1 MEFIPL
7 INNNKKNGDPG
18 MKFESKKIRN
28 FVVAGHSGS
37 GKTSLCDLMLYKAK
51 AVDRL
56 GSVDNKTS
64 ISDFTPDEQEKR
76 SSIYTAY
83 MSCEWN
89 DFRFFFSDT
98 PGYGPFI
105 GEVIPAYRASGA
117 ALVVMDGAN
126 GLEMGAV
133 RAFKLGKSF
142 DIPKLA
148 FVNRLDR
155 EDADY
160 FKVVEQL
167 QDAYGK
173 NVCVPMTLP
182 IGKGPKFERVVGVL
196 DDPATIPDDL
206 KEYAAHCKEVL
217 FDTVAEADEALM
229 ERYLGGE
236 QLTEAEVMHGLHDAL
251 KSGALIPMFAGSV
264 AKDIGV
270 SEVMNG
276 IVNISQSPLE
286 RTRVASDG
294 TIVRPQEDGEAAAF
308 VFKSVLDPHVGQFAF
323 FRVLTGKIRSNSDI
337 LNLNNGTKEHIG
349 QLIFLNGKTQIPID
363 EACPGCICGVAKLRA
378 TKTGDTLG
386 ESTKCHVM
394 SPMSFPSPVFSYAIS
409 AVKSGDED
417 KIMNGLQ
424 KLCEC
429 DPTLHIELNK
439 ETHETIFSGMGE
451 LHLQIALRRLKEIAK
466 VEVNVSAPKI
476 PYREAI
482 NGRGEGHY
490 RHKKQS
496 GGHGQFAEVYLRIE
510 PSEQRFE
517 FANAV
522 VGGAIP
528 KNFIPAVE
536 KGVVEA
542 MECGPLAGCVVENV
556 KVTVYDGK
564 FHDVDSSEMAFKIA
578 SRKAFREAM
587 EKANPVL
594 KEPVMSVK
602 VYTPAEFMGDI
613 TGHLNHKRG
622 RIIGMNAEDG
632 MQVLE
637 AEVPLAELSK
647 YATELRSMTQGR
659 GTFEMEFA
667 RYEVVTPNVAAEIIN
682 KFKAT
687 HKEEED

>member
-1 MEFIPL
+1 MKKLQALNKRTAPKSVMPEKIIQFGEGNFLRAFVDWIVYNMNQKTDFNGSVVVVQPL
-7 INNNKKNGDPG
+7 ANGMIDWLNGQDCLYHVNLQGLEDGKPVNSLTRIDVISRALNPYSQNQAFMALADQPEIRFVISNTTEAGIAFDPTCKLDDAPASSYPGKLVQLLYRRYQTFNGDPTKG
-18 MKFESKKIRN
+18 LIIF
-28 FVVAGHSGS
+28 
-37 GKTSLCDLMLYKAK
+37 
-51 AVDRL
+51 
-56 GSVDNKTS
+56 
-64 ISDFTPDEQEKR
+64 P
-76 SSIYTAY
+76 
-83 MSCEWN
+83 CE
-89 DFRFFFSDT
+89 
-98 PGYGPFI
+98 
-105 GEVIPAYRASGA
+105 
-117 ALVVMDGAN
+117 
-126 GLEMGAV
+126 
-133 RAFKLGKSF
+133 
-142 DIPKLA
+142 
-148 FVNRLDR
+148 
-155 EDADY
+155 
-160 FKVVEQL
+160 
-167 QDAYGK
+167 
-173 NVCVPMTLP
+173 
-182 IGKGPKFERVVGVL
+182 
-196 DDPATIPDDL
+196 
-206 KEYAAHCKEVL
+206 
-217 FDTVAEADEALM
+217 
-229 ERYLGGE
+229 
-236 QLTEAEVMHGLHDAL
+236 
-251 KSGALIPMFAGSV
+251 
-264 AKDIGV
+264 
-270 SEVMNG
+270 
-276 IVNISQSPLE
+276 
-286 RTRVASDG
+286 
-294 TIVRPQEDGEAAAF
+294 
-308 VFKSVLDPHVGQFAF
+308 
-323 FRVLTGKIRSNSDI
+323 
-337 LNLNNGTKEHIG
+337 
-349 QLIFLNGKTQIPID
+349 LIFLNGKTQIPIE

-386 ESTKCHVM
+386 ESPKCHVM
-394 SPMSFPSPVFSYAIS
+394 SPMTFPSPVFSYAVS

-451 LHLQIALRRLKEIAK
+451 LHLQIALRRLKEIAR
-466 VEVNVSAPKI
+466 VEVQVSAPKI

-496 GGHGQFAEVYLRIE
+496 GGHGQFAEVFLRIE
-510 PSEQRFE
+510 PSGERFE

-578 SRKAFREAM
+578 ARKAFREAM

-602 VYTPAEFMGDI
+602 IYTPAEFMGDI

-622 RIIGMNAEDG
+622 RIIGMSAEDG

-667 RYEVVTPNVAAEIIN
+667 RYEVVAPNVAAEIIN
-682 KFKAT
+682 KFKAS